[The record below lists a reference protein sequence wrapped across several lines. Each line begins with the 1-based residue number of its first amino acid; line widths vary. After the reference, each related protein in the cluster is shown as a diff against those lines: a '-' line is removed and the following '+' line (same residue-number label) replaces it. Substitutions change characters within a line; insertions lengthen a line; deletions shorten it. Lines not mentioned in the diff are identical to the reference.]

1 MSKKNIKFNKSGI
14 DKIPNDKP
22 ILYKILTLNNSNNYT
37 GVAKRGRAQAR
48 LIEHYGEIPGAKI
61 EVEQFSSIR
70 AAERKEKNILS
81 RVKPKYNV
89 KGK

>member
-1 MSKKNIKFNKSGI
+1 MSKKNVKFIKSGI

-22 ILYKILTLNNSNNYT
+22 ILYKILTPNNSNNYT

-48 LIEHYGEIPGAKI
+48 LLEHYGEIPGAKI
-61 EVEQFSSIR
+61 EVEQFSSIKD
-70 AAERKEKNILS
+70 AEKKEKNIIS
-81 RVKPKYNV
+81 RIKPKYNI